1 MTTPSEQPA
10 AAHIFVSTPCYAC
23 KMRKEFASSILQ
35 LQVEAIK
42 QGIHISVDL
51 LGNESLIPR
60 ARNVLTQRFLNCKDA
75 THLLFIDADIAFDA
89 STVFRLLRADKDI
102 ITAIYPKKHIDWDLV
117 RTKKQ
122 RGDTESVQSAG
133 LDYNLNILG
142 RSAQVENGLVKV
154 MDAATGFMMLKRE
167 AVQKLVDAFRSTLHC
182 ENDITSSRGDVPG
195 YVAIWDCM
203 IDPETKR
210 YLSEDYAMCRRA
222 QQIGLEIW
230 ADVMCPLAHIGSMNL
245 EGDAMQRFALQ
256 YTA

>member
-1 MTTPSEQPA
+1 MTDEKKLKT
-10 AAHIFVSTPCYAC
+10 AHIFVSTPCYAC
-23 KMRKEFASSILQ
+23 KMRKEFANSILQ

-42 QGIHISVDL
+42 QGINVSIDL

-89 STVFRLLRADKDI
+89 STVFKLLRADKDI
-102 ITAIYPKKHIDWDLV
+102 ITAIYPKKHIDWDMV
-117 RTKKQ
+117 RAKKQ

-142 RSAQVENGLVKV
+142 RSAKVENGLVKV

-167 AVQKLVDAFRSTLHC
+167 AVQKLVDAFRPTLYC
-182 ENDITSSRGDVPG
+182 ENDISSSRNEVPG
-195 YVAIWDCM
+195 YVAIFDCM

-230 ADVMCPLAHIGSMNL
+230 ADVTCPLAHIGAINL
-245 EGDAMQRFALQ
+245 EGDAMQRFTLQ
-256 YTA
+256 YAA